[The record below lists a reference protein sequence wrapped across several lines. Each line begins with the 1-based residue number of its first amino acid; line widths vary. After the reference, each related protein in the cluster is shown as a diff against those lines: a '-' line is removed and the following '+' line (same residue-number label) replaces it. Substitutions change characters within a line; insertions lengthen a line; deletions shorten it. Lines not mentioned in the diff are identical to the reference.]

1 MRKAEDPMTILSELK
16 SICIV
21 AELILSGKPVNIYDQ
36 KDSDEDP
43 YTIWTAMLKHEQKKF
58 RIRETE
64 EALVLQSTLIAG
76 VALSLPRPSITKTA
90 EKNFLESWRE
100 ENA

>member
-1 MRKAEDPMTILSELK
+1 MTVLTELE
-16 SICIV
+16 SICTV

-36 KDSDEDP
+36 SDSDEDP
-43 YTIWTAMLKHEQKKF
+43 YTIWTAMLKHEQKRF

-64 EALVLQSTLIAG
+64 EALILQSTLITSL
-76 VALSLPRPSITKTA
+76 ALSLPRPSITKTA